1 MSKIMELREKRT
13 KLWSDAKDFLDSHQ
27 KDGILSPEDSAAYER
42 MENDVVALGHEMER
56 LERQAAIDR
65 ELAAPVNAPI
75 TQKPESGRPAEAKKG
90 IASDAYRAAFWNQ
103 LRRISTPEIRNALEA
118 GEESEGGYLVPDAYE
133 QTLLQSM
140 DDFNI
145 VRQVAH
151 KFRTNSGSHKIPI
164 VASKGESSWLDEEG
178 AIPESDDSF
187 GLISIGAYKIGT
199 LIKVSEELLSDSVFN
214 LESYFSQEFGR
225 RLGSKEEQAFLIGDG
240 TGKPSGIFDAT
251 LGGETGVTAASA
263 TAISADE
270 LIDLYYSLKTA
281 YRSSAV
287 WMMNE
292 TTVKA
297 IRKLKDANGNYLW
310 APGLKDGET
319 DTLLGKKLLTS
330 VYIPEL
336 AADRRTIAFGDF
348 SNYWIGDRQGISFK
362 RLNELYAV
370 TGQVGFLATQRV
382 DGRLVMREAVK
393 LLKQKATA

>member
-1 MSKIMELREKRT
+1 M
-13 KLWSDAKDFLDSHQ
+13 
-27 KDGILSPEDSAAYER
+27 
-42 MENDVVALGHEMER
+42 
-56 LERQAAIDR
+56 
-65 ELAAPVNAPI
+65 
-75 TQKPESGRPAEAKKG
+75 
-90 IASDAYRAAFWNQ
+90 
-103 LRRISTPEIRNALEA
+103 
-118 GEESEGGYLVPDAYE
+118 
-133 QTLLQSM
+133 
-140 DDFNI
+140 
-145 VRQVAH
+145 
-151 KFRTNSGSHKIPI
+151 
-164 VASKGESSWLDEEG
+164 
-178 AIPESDDSF
+178 
-187 GLISIGAYKIGT
+187 
-199 LIKVSEELLSDSVFN
+199 FN
-214 LESYFSQEFGR
+214 LEAYFSQEFGR

-240 TGKPSGIFDAT
+240 TGKPSGIFDAA

-270 LIDLYYSLKTA
+270 LIDLYYSLKNA

-336 AADRRTIAFGDF
+336 ATGNRTIAFGDF

>member
-75 TQKPESGRPAEAKKG
+75 TQKPESGRPPEAKKG

-164 VASKGESSWLDEEG
+164 VASKGEASWIDEEG

-214 LESYFSQEFGR
+214 LEAYFSQEFGR

-270 LIDLYYSLKTA
+270 LIDLYYSLKNA

-336 AADRRTIAFGDF
+336 AADKRTIAFGDF

-393 LLKQKATA
+393 LLKQKASA

>member
-27 KDGILSPEDSAAYER
+27 KDGILSPEDSTAYER

-90 IASDAYRAAFWNQ
+90 IASDTYRSAFWNQ

-164 VASKGESSWLDEEG
+164 VASQGEASWIDEEG

-225 RLGSKEEQAFLIGDG
+225 RLGSKEEQAFLVGDG

-270 LIDLYYSLKTA
+270 LIDLYYSLKNA

-336 AADRRTIAFGDF
+336 ATGNRTIAFGDF